1 VSTPWL
7 AEKLSYWD
15 EENRMMKL
23 SRIREFACL
32 LLSPLL
38 IGLTG
43 GTWAQDQ
50 HPILDQVANKVIQKY
65 QNSTCEQ
72 LWAERENKQPPSPQ
86 EQRAVQFLRSDPQMR
101 TLFINRVAAPVANKM
116 FACGMIP

>member
-1 VSTPWL
+1 
-7 AEKLSYWD
+7 
-15 EENRMMKL
+15 MMKL

-38 IGLTG
+38 IALTG

-65 QNSTCEQ
+65 ENSTCQQ

>member
-1 VSTPWL
+1 
-7 AEKLSYWD
+7 
-15 EENRMMKL
+15 MKL
-23 SRIREFACL
+23 NRIRVFACL
-32 LLSPLL
+32 SLSPLL
-38 IGLTG
+38 IALTG

-72 LWAERENKQPPSPQ
+72 LWAERENRQPPSPQ
-86 EQRAVQFLRSDPQMR
+86 EQRAIQFLRSDPQMR

>member
-1 VSTPWL
+1 
-7 AEKLSYWD
+7 
-15 EENRMMKL
+15 MMKL
-23 SRIREFACL
+23 SRIRKFAYL

-38 IGLTG
+38 IALTG